1 MTQPLLEIK
10 QLRQHFPVHG
20 GILQR
25 RVGTVFAVD
34 GVDLTI
40 ASGETVGLVGESGC
54 GKTTLGRSIARLY
67 QPTDGHILFEGKDI
81 TQLGGEE
88 MRQIRARLQ
97 MIFQDPA
104 ESLNPRHTIGEV
116 LEEPF
121 LIHSDLSAEARR
133 AAVAELLERVGL
145 PGSYINRYPHEFS
158 GGQRQRIGIARA
170 ISQRPKLIICDE
182 PVSALDV
189 SIQSQV
195 LNLLLSL
202 QKDMNLA
209 FLFIAH
215 DLAVVRHVSD
225 RVAVMYLGKV
235 VEYTDADRI
244 YQQAM
249 HPYTRALIA
258 AIPIPD
264 PKQRRAR
271 KPLQGEVPSPL
282 NPPAGCRFHPRC
294 PHAQEV
300 CRREDPSFINH
311 GDAQAAHQVACHFA
325 GKI

>member
-25 RVGTVFAVD
+25 RVGTVYAVD
-34 GVDLTI
+34 GVDLAI
-40 ASGETVGLVGESGC
+40 APGETVGLVGESGC

-67 QPTDGHILFEGKDI
+67 QPTDGQILFEGRDI
-81 TQLGGEE
+81 TQLSGEE
-88 MRQIRARLQ
+88 MRKTRARLQ

-104 ESLNPRHTIGEV
+104 ESLNPRHSIGEV

-145 PGSYINRYPHEFS
+145 PASYISRYPHEFS

-170 ISQRPKLIICDE
+170 ISQRPKLIVCDE

-202 QKDMNLA
+202 QKEMNLA

-244 YQQAM
+244 YRQAL

-258 AIPIPD
+258 AIPVPD
-264 PKQRRAR
+264 PKQRGAR
-271 KPLQGEVPSPL
+271 KPLQGEVPSPIQ
-282 NPPAGCRFHPRC
+282 PPQGCRFHPRC
-294 PHAQEV
+294 PHAQEI
-300 CRREDPSFINH
+300 CSREEPKLVNY
-311 GDAQAAHQVACHFA
+311 GDAQGTHHVACHFA